1 MKNALKAASIVALLA
16 VSACAAGTD
25 ASHQAAQNGA
35 LPQLL
40 LGFWHGV
47 IAPITLIGEIIN
59 KLSPGALPW
68 TFGFYE
74 GRGTSVI
81 YDVGFFVGIFV
92 GPSGVWTGATRRRGS
107 RRGISNT

>member
-1 MKNALKAASIVALLA
+1 MNNLLKAASVVLLLT

-25 ASHQAAQNGA
+25 ASHHAVQNGV
-35 LPQLL
+35 LSQLL

-59 KLSPGALPW
+59 KLSPGSLPW

-74 GRGTSVI
+74 GRGTSVL

-92 GPSGVWTGATRRRGS
+92 GPSGVWTGATRRRGA
-107 RRGISNT
+107 RRGI

>member
-1 MKNALKAASIVALLA
+1 MKNVLKAASVLALLA
-16 VSACAAGTD
+16 VSACAAGTE
-25 ASHQAAQNGA
+25 ASHHAAQNGP
-35 LPQLL
+35 LSQLL
-40 LGFWHGV
+40 LGFWHGI

-68 TFGFYE
+68 KFGFYE
-74 GRGTSVI
+74 GRETSVV

-92 GPSGVWTGATRRRGS
+92 GPSGVWTGATRRRVG